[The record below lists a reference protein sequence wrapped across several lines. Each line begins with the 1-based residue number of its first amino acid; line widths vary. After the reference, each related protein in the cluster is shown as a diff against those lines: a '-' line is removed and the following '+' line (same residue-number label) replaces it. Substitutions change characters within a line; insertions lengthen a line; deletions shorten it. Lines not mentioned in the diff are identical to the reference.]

1 MLWEERGLMLVD
13 QTKSQNQHP
22 NSIPKKWA
30 STLSRGKETAV
41 SHSIW
46 RNYPHLCLIN
56 DSVDSVYIIPRD
68 LFVFHWHCKSNVST
82 WHWNQKT
89 ASRSSHWLTQPY
101 MIHSLVAS
109 FPNPSETPRYLTIH
123 FQLKYECVS

>member
-41 SHSIW
+41 SHS
-46 RNYPHLCLIN
+46 
-56 DSVDSVYIIPRD
+56 VDSVYIIPRD
-68 LFVFHWHCKSNVST
+68 LFVFH
-82 WHWNQKT
+82 
-89 ASRSSHWLTQPY
+89 
-101 MIHSLVAS
+101 
-109 FPNPSETPRYLTIH
+109 
-123 FQLKYECVS
+123 